1 MTKVLKKFTVFMMVI
16 LCSFLLLTGTFFVVS
31 AEEIT
36 EPEQVST
43 ETETTPETPANEPT
57 VDVNAMVESFV
68 GYLKEK
74 YGDDYQY
81 YYNIIVE
88 EWGSVEEY
96 LLSFGEK
103 LPEEHKNS
111 WEKFIGWLHEYS
123 VVWIPVLAVI
133 ALIMVAVFGKK
144 LVKKVGGWFKAL
156 FTGTNQQSKALI
168 AQSHALRALMGSNE
182 KFADIVKELEETEKE
197 LK

>member
-16 LCSFLLLTGTFFVVS
+16 LCSFLLLTGPFFVVS

-81 YYNIIVE
+81 FII
-88 EWGSVEEY
+88 
-96 LLSFGEK
+96 
-103 LPEEHKNS
+103 
-111 WEKFIGWLHEYS
+111 
-123 VVWIPVLAVI
+123 
-133 ALIMVAVFGKK
+133 
-144 LVKKVGGWFKAL
+144 
-156 FTGTNQQSKALI
+156 
-168 AQSHALRALMGSNE
+168 
-182 KFADIVKELEETEKE
+182 
-197 LK
+197 